1 MGEDCHRNDIKTQ
14 KVNDVEIK
22 IQRENSDT
30 LKDQN
35 DNINVQKD
43 RNVEIKIQR
52 ENDNSFEAHKDRT
65 DDVKIQKDRNVEIK
79 IQKEHDDKQKDEM
92 NDIKIRKEHDN
103 EQKDEKDV
111 IKIQEDDN
119 VEIKIQKEHSDIIK
133 TKKYYNEK
141 VDIQKEHII
150 KLDVTNNNIKKD
162 ITRIEESRL
171 PNKFVEVEISKEK
184 TVPKPTSETE
194 EEVPISNETL
204 LNVLQ
209 TKQGEG
215 KDRDLWILNP
225 DPEIT
230 SIIKKTF
237 EAHGCSVDVG
247 GLERDLVFLYV
258 LLDRKVSIKRLR
270 KLMEKGKK
278 FGLEFFLTKTGLT
291 SSLMARN
298 LRM

>member
-43 RNVEIKIQR
+43 QNVEIKIQR
-52 ENDNSFEAHKDRT
+52 ENDNTFEAHKDRT
-65 DDVKIQKDRNVEIK
+65 DDVKIQKDRNV
-79 IQKEHDDKQKDEM
+79 
-92 NDIKIRKEHDN
+92 DIKIRKEQDN

-111 IKIQEDDN
+111 IKIQEDDD

>member
-1 MGEDCHRNDIKTQ
+1 MG
-14 KVNDVEIK
+14 IK
-22 IQRENSDT
+22 IQREN
-30 LKDQN
+30 N
-35 DNINVQKD
+35 DSAKTKKNKTEGFNIQKD
-43 RNVEIKIQR
+43 HNVEIKIQR
-52 ENDNSFEAHKDRT
+52 ENNDSAKTNKNKTEGFN
-65 DDVKIQKDRNVEIK
+65 IQKDRNVEIK

-119 VEIKIQKEHSDIIK
+119 VEIKIQKEHSDIIE

-141 VDIQKEHII
+141 VDIQKDHII

-171 PNKFVEVEISKEK
+171 PSKVVEGEIRKEK
-184 TVPKPTSETE
+184 TVPKPTSEIE

-237 EAHGCSVDVG
+237 EAQ
-247 GLERDLVFLYV
+247 
-258 LLDRKVSIKRLR
+258 
-270 KLMEKGKK
+270 
-278 FGLEFFLTKTGLT
+278 
-291 SSLMARN
+291 
-298 LRM
+298 

>member
-1 MGEDCHRNDIKTQ
+1 MG
-14 KVNDVEIK
+14 
-22 IQRENSDT
+22 
-30 LKDQN
+30 
-35 DNINVQKD
+35 KD

-52 ENDNSFEAHKDRT
+52 ENNDSAKTNKNKTEGFNIQKDHNVEIKIQRENDNTFEAHKDRT

-79 IQKEHDDKQKDEM
+79 IQKEHGDKQKDEM

-111 IKIQEDDN
+111 IKIQKDDN

-141 VDIQKEHII
+141 GDIQKDHII

-162 ITRIEESRL
+162 ITRIEESKL
-171 PNKFVEVEISKEK
+171 PNKVVEGEISKEK

-270 KLMEKGKK
+270 ILMEKGKK
-278 FGLEFFLTKTGLT
+278 FGLAFFLTKTGLT

-298 LRM
+298 LRKRFSK

>member
-1 MGEDCHRNDIKTQ
+1 MGGF
-14 KVNDVEIK
+14 
-22 IQRENSDT
+22 
-30 LKDQN
+30 
-35 DNINVQKD
+35 NIQKD
-43 RNVEIKIQR
+43 HNVEIKIQR
-52 ENDNSFEAHKDRT
+52 ENDNTFEAHKDRT
-65 DDVKIQKDRNVEIK
+65 DDVKIQKDRNLEIK
-79 IQKEHDDKQKDEM
+79 IQKEHDK
-92 NDIKIRKEHDN
+92 
-103 EQKDEKDV
+103 QKDEKDV

-133 TKKYYNEK
+133 TKKDYNEK
-141 VDIQKEHII
+141 VDIQKDHII

-171 PNKFVEVEISKEK
+171 PNKVVEGEISKEK

-298 LRM
+298 LRKRFSK